1 MSNETNEEDDSFSEV
16 YVKYSSSSLSTYV
29 GLNKPLVR
37 GSDSSRPLSTGKSVA
52 NFPDGQDQVATRG
65 GLRRPRRRIPLLPI
79 SRLYEPRPGSM
90 RFFFE
95 MYCHLTPV
103 TLFQPNLAPAIPT
116 SVGWSKLCHNGA
128 SLESEDGLLCATRAR
143 FPLFLR
149 MALVVFVLVSVDLLM
164 KWVVDQIM
172 DSVVA
177 FSERRRM
184 ARLPSCKNLSCV
196 SLSSGSVM
204 GFSLLATQTGVKT
217 GILLNHMPRYQPG
230 EEVVVTSVD
239 LLMLDDGTGGWN
251 WKKPSANLLF
261 LEMSLSPA
269 ASVWPAA
276 RVSPF
281 AAAATMTECKG
292 ACYRE
297 DKSRRPPSS
306 V

>member
-1 MSNETNEEDDSFSEV
+1 
-16 YVKYSSSSLSTYV
+16 
-29 GLNKPLVR
+29 
-37 GSDSSRPLSTGKSVA
+37 
-52 NFPDGQDQVATRG
+52 
-65 GLRRPRRRIPLLPI
+65 
-79 SRLYEPRPGSM
+79 
-90 RFFFE
+90 
-95 MYCHLTPV
+95 
-103 TLFQPNLAPAIPT
+103 
-116 SVGWSKLCHNGA
+116 
-128 SLESEDGLLCATRAR
+128 
-143 FPLFLR
+143 

-251 WKKPSANLLF
+251 
-261 LEMSLSPA
+261 
-269 ASVWPAA
+269 
-276 RVSPF
+276 
-281 AAAATMTECKG
+281 
-292 ACYRE
+292 
-297 DKSRRPPSS
+297 
-306 V
+306 